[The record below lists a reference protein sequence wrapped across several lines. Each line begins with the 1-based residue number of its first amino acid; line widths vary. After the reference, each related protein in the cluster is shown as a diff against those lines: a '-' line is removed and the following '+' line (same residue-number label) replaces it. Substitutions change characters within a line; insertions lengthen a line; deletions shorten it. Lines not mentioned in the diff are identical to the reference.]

1 MTLAAAMMLCTTLSA
16 QTDARRLATQLEQG
30 GQTAEAAAAWKAI
43 AEQHPGEA
51 EPWAHVGQLEARQE
65 HYAESIRAYRK
76 ALAIAPS
83 MPGLRPNL
91 GLSYF
96 KNGDYHEAIAMFAP
110 LLKASPQDEKLN
122 LLAGMSYYGLG
133 GYAAA
138 IPFLQRA
145 AAHDQNN
152 LTLQLTLAHS
162 CLFAKQFPCVL
173 DAYHKMVALNAES
186 AEADMLAGEA
196 LDAMHEDVAAMR
208 EMEAAVKANPKEPN
222 VHFALGYLRWKKG
235 QYAGAAEEFEAELSN
250 GPQHAQAMRYLGNC
264 DLQMN
269 KLDEAQAL
277 LEKVIRLD
285 PANGM
290 EHRDLG
296 FVYAEKQR
304 NEDAV
309 RELRAAARLTPKDV
323 SVHYRL
329 GRLYKSMG
337 KTTEAKAEL
346 IKAATLNK
354 QADEEL
360 LKVMSAAPGKNSG
373 SGPAK

>member
-1 MTLAAAMMLCTTLSA
+1 MLGATVLA
-16 QTDARRLATQLEQG
+16 QTDTRQSATDLERT
-30 GQTAEAAAAWKAI
+30 GQPAAAAAAWRRF
-43 AEQHPGEA
+43 AEAHPSEA

-76 ALAIAPS
+76 ALAIAPE

-96 KNGDYHEAIAMFAP
+96 KSGNYREAITMFAP
-110 LLKASPQDEKLN
+110 LLKANPEDEKLN
-122 LLAGMSYYGLG
+122 LLTGMSHYGLNE
-133 GYAAA
+133 YAAA
-138 IPFLQRA
+138 TPFLQRA
-145 AAHDQNN
+145 AAHDETN
-152 LTLQLTLAHS
+152 LPLQLTLAHS

-173 DAYHKMVALNAES
+173 DTYHKIVALNAGS
-186 AEADMLAGEA
+186 AEAAMLAGEA

-235 QYAGAAEEFEAELSN
+235 QYPGAAEEFQAELVN
-250 GPQHAQAMRYLGNC
+250 EPQHAQAMRYLANC

-269 KLDEAQAL
+269 KLDEAQEL

-304 NEDAV
+304 NGDAA
-309 RELRAAARLTPKDV
+309 RELQEAAKLTPRDV

-329 GRLYKSMG
+329 GRLYRTLG
-337 KTTEAKAEL
+337 KPTEAKAEL
-346 IKAATLNK
+346 EKAASLNK
-354 QADEEL
+354 QADDEL
-360 LKVMSAAPGKNSG
+360 LKVMSSAPTKKAAVK
-373 SGPAK
+373 